1 MHALLCI
8 SEWLFWCIPICSV
21 YRYGAAA
28 ACAFIMNYAKDDN
41 TIQDNLLLL
50 LSCFIF

>member
-8 SEWLFWCIPICSV
+8 SDGSFGMRIYIFCIS
-21 YRYGAAA
+21 RDGAA

-41 TIQDNLLLL
+41 TI
-50 LSCFIF
+50 